1 VEVTCGFDV
10 NRGNNCPTT
19 FTMNFPI
26 PNLIESRSLVLEMN
40 LEDCHG
46 FALCVPYMDIVQ
58 R

>member
-40 LEDCHG
+40 LED
-46 FALCVPYMDIVQ
+46 
-58 R
+58 